1 MKKFISLIMVGVLLI
16 AGCLPVF
23 AQSTD
28 DYDIVISIPKLI
40 RYDPEKKNSFIGNH
54 VSFNVYIYGI
64 ERFEKFK
71 VFIDFD
77 TDLLELESTAVEE
90 WIVVSSGGSATETG
104 AEFSAYGTEWI
115 KDGHSYVSSISGW
128 MRVKGAGKL
137 NINVRAEATDKDGKP
152 MDVKVKINEY
162 CDEVVDVS
170 SYHIRIDEK
179 YLYNEKP
186 KHAFFDIGTTVS
198 EVIELVVAENVAV
211 KNAAGEIMAPDAL
224 IATGSRIVTL
234 FNGYE
239 VEAKNVCIKYD
250 VDCNGEITAS
260 DARLALR
267 YSAVLENLDD
277 LQYFAAE
284 VTGDKQVTASDAR
297 KILRFASGLE

>member
-1 MKKFISLIMVGVLLI
+1 MKKFISIIMAVVLV
-16 AGCLPVF
+16 ATGCLPVF
-23 AQSTD
+23 AQSAE
-28 DYDIVISIPKLI
+28 DYDIEIKMPQVIYYDQESQSYSSNLI
-40 RYDPEKKNSFIGNH
+40 KISVVFHK
-54 VSFNVYIYGI
+54 I
-64 ERFEKFK
+64 ERFEKCELF
-71 VFIDFD
+71 VDFN
-77 TDLLELESTAVEE
+77 TDLLELEYGACGEVAVYSEYC
-90 WIVVSSGGSATETG
+90 GATETG
-104 AEFSAYGTEWI
+104 IEFAASTTKYSVEGTSYSAGPQAFV
-115 KDGHSYVSSISGW
+115 K
-128 MRVKGAGKL
+128 VKGSGKHNL
-137 NINVRAEATDKDGKP
+137 NIRVDVRDKDGNP
-152 MDVKVKINEY
+152 MDVKVKFTAP
-162 CDEVVDVS
+162 CDEIVDVS
-170 SYHIRIDEK
+170 SYHIRMDEK

-198 EVIELVVAENVAV
+198 EVVALVDAENVAV